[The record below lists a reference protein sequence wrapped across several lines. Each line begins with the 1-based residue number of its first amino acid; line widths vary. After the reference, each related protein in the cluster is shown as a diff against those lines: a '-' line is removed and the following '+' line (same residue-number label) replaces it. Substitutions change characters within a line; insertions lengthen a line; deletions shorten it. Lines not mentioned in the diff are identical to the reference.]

1 MTLKN
6 IFLIL
11 FIILVFNRCSTN
23 PLDVNASA
31 VNVKIGFVNLD
42 SILVNVKNEK
52 RLEFHHTHLK
62 KITNIYEYNLGY
74 CIQMANASDT
84 GFIKSLDLYLED
96 AYIKRLEKRIAEKFT
111 DLSPYKSEIIEGF
124 KHLKFHFNKGKIPEN
139 IVFVNALFKSN
150 SFSTEKEIG
159 IGLESYLGEKTDVI
173 KELPQEPFY
182 EWIKEGM
189 NDEFLTRD
197 AICSWVMTHYVEEVD
212 GNLAEQIV
220 RWGKILYLTQ
230 AAYPQKAPSIIMR
243 YSDVDYKWAIE
254 NEYSLWKYLVDE
266 KLLFSINEL
275 NVKNLL
281 KEGPFTIGL
290 PEKGPD
296 RLGQFLGFRM
306 IQKYMEV
313 NEVTLEQLI
322 NTPYTEILVEYEID

>member
-1 MTLKN
+1 
-6 IFLIL
+6 
-11 FIILVFNRCSTN
+11 
-23 PLDVNASA
+23 
-31 VNVKIGFVNLD
+31 
-42 SILVNVKNEK
+42 
-52 RLEFHHTHLK
+52 
-62 KITNIYEYNLGY
+62 
-74 CIQMANASDT
+74 MANASDT

-96 AYIKRLEKRIAEKFT
+96 PYIKRLEKKIAEKFS
-111 DLSPYKSEIIEGF
+111 DLTTIKSELIDGL
-124 KHLKFHFNKGKIPEN
+124 KHLKFHFKNGRIPEN

-150 SFSTEKEIG
+150 AFCTEKEIG
-159 IGLESYLGEKTDVI
+159 IGLESYLGRKTDVI

-189 NDEFLTRD
+189 ENKFLTRD

-230 AAYPQKAPSIIMR
+230 AAFPMKDPSIIMR
-243 YSDVDYKWAIE
+243 YSDEDYKWAIE

-296 RLGQFLGFRM
+296 RLGQFLGFRI
-306 IQKYMEV
+306 IQKYMESK
-313 NEVTLEQLI
+313 EVSLEQLI

>member
-6 IFLIL
+6 IFAIL
-11 FIILVFNRCSTN
+11 FVILLFNRCTNN
-23 PLDVNASA
+23 PLEVDVSN
-31 VNVKIGFVNLD
+31 VDVKIGFVNLD
-42 SILVNVKNEK
+42 SILVNIKGNK
-52 RLEFHHTHLK
+52 RIEFHHNHLE

-74 CIQMANASDT
+74 CIQMANSSDT
-84 GFIKSLDLYLED
+84 GFVKSLDLYIED
-96 AYIKRLEKRIAEKFT
+96 PYIKRIEKRIAEKFSN
-111 DLSPYKSEIIEGF
+111 LSTTKSELIDGF
-124 KHLKFHFNKGKIPEN
+124 KHLKFHFPAGKIPED

-150 SFSTEKEIG
+150 AFSTETEIG
-159 IGLESYLGEKTDVI
+159 IGLESYLGGKTDVI
-173 KELPQEPFY
+173 KELPPEPFY

-189 NDEFLTRD
+189 EDKFLTRD

-230 AAYPQKAPSIIMR
+230 AAFPEKEPAVIMR
-243 YSDVDYKWAIE
+243 YSEPDYKWSIE

>member
-1 MTLKN
+1 
-6 IFLIL
+6 
-11 FIILVFNRCSTN
+11 
-23 PLDVNASA
+23 
-31 VNVKIGFVNLD
+31 
-42 SILVNVKNEK
+42 
-52 RLEFHHTHLK
+52 
-62 KITNIYEYNLGY
+62 
-74 CIQMANASDT
+74 
-84 GFIKSLDLYLED
+84 
-96 AYIKRLEKRIAEKFT
+96 
-111 DLSPYKSEIIEGF
+111 
-124 KHLKFHFNKGKIPEN
+124 
-139 IVFVNALFKSN
+139 
-150 SFSTEKEIG
+150 
-159 IGLESYLGEKTDVI
+159 
-173 KELPQEPFY
+173 
-182 EWIKEGM
+182 
-189 NDEFLTRD
+189 
-197 AICSWVMTHYVEEVD
+197 MTHYVEEVD
-212 GNLAEQIV
+212 GNLAEQVV

-230 AAYPQKAPSIIMR
+230 AAYPEKDPSIIMR